1 MSFAAVGRAN
11 MRVDDQ
17 LDHKYSNSSSTD
29 GDSLQRISQ
38 PSIKRLMRR
47 FCSERRGERAQQR
60 SIPEAMFATLP
71 AALSALQLLCH
82 LQ

>member
-1 MSFAAVGRAN
+1 MSFAAAGRAY
-11 MRVDDQ
+11 VCADDQ
-17 LDHKYSNSSSTD
+17 LDHKYSNPSSTD

-38 PSIKRLMRR
+38 QSIKCLMRR
-47 FCSERRGERAQQR
+47 FCWERRGERAQQR

-71 AALSALQLLCH
+71 ATLAALQLLCH